1 MSKLMKA
8 DTSEDRLK
16 TFEQVSAGGVAFRAV
31 NAAIEIAIVLIV
43 PDMRWQLPK
52 GIVDPGET
60 NEEAASRE
68 VREEAGVETD
78 LIAPIETTE
87 YWFVADREG
96 ERVRFHKYVHW
107 FLMRYRSGDAADHD
121 HEVAESRWVAIDEAL
136 KMLVFKN
143 ERDVVKRAA
152 GMIERL

>member
-1 MSKLMKA
+1 MVKSKMA
-8 DTSEDRLK
+8 VGSEDRLR
-16 TFEQVSAGGVAFRAV
+16 TFEQVSAGGVAFRTV
-31 NAAIEIAIVLIV
+31 DAAIEIAVVLIV

-60 NEEAASRE
+60 LEEAATRE
-68 VREEAGVETD
+68 VREEAGVDTD

-87 YWFVADREG
+87 YWFVADRDG

-143 ERDVVKRAA
+143 ERDVVERAA
-152 GMIERL
+152 KIIEHL